1 MSTLINEWIGTAQK
15 NEYNKEQISD
25 KRVVEQ
31 AMREVDQIVNLEV
44 GTVRIGEQRN
54 NNYKVAWKKLEK
66 YLEDGT
72 KQNKASKRRKCK
84 VSC

>member
-44 GTVRIGEQRN
+44 GTVKIGEQRN

-72 KQNKASKRRKCK
+72 
-84 VSC
+84 